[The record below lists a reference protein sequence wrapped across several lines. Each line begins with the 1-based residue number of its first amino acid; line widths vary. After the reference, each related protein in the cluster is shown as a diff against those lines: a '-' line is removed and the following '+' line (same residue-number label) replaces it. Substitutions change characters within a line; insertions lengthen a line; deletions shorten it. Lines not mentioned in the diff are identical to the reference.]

1 MHSHC
6 FAKYT
11 RYNYT
16 CPSCSKSLGD
26 MSVYFRMVDSLVAHD
41 RITLPQAYRERKQ
54 VSLKM
59 IFVLWAVEL
68 CLETGMIACTCQ
80 ESHMIINR

>member
-16 CPSCSKSLGD
+16 CPTCSKSLGD
-26 MSVYFRMVDSLVAHD
+26 MSVYFRMVDSLVAMD
-41 RITLPQAYRERKQ
+41 RITLPPAYQDRKQ
-54 VSLKM
+54 VPFRSATSW
-59 IFVLWAVEL
+59 ISQPCAW
-68 CLETGMIACTCQ
+68 
-80 ESHMIINR
+80 S